1 MRHFSCD
8 ASQNKNKNKNKK
20 QQCLVPACE
29 AFPSKRRPDMVVK
42 RNMESSDVWNSQQ
55 LNRAPGNHPRSQV
68 LKMERCLNLK
78 CGEKRQKKLS
88 VFRARMW
95 HLNKTGENVCTPS
108 MVLTTGPHRDERGTV
123 RFRLWKNLCALTEG
137 VYWEAD
143 WKWCTF
149 FLLHSSL
156 NNLLIFKIY
165 MQRRK
170 RYPFWNNRPIKPI
183 FLQLYKFFFFFKTRL
198 VSLSHVMLRRH
209 LQIST
214 G

>member
-1 MRHFSCD
+1 MKLFQVNGGQIRLWREIW
-8 ASQNKNKNKNKK
+8 SQAMCERAK
-20 QQCLVPACE
+20 QSTRKPPKVPGAE
-29 AFPSKRRPDMVVK
+29 NG
-42 RNMESSDVWNSQQ
+42 NMFKFAE
-55 LNRAPGNHPRSQV
+55 
-68 LKMERCLNLK
+68 

-88 VFRARMW
+88 VFRAKMW
-95 HLNKTGENVCTPS
+95 HLNKTEEKACTPS
-108 MVLTTGPHRDERGTV
+108 MVLMTGPYQDERGTV
-123 RFRLWKNLCALTEG
+123 CFRLWKNLCAPTEG

-183 FLQLYKFFFFFKTRL
+183 FCNYINSFFKTRL